1 MLTCEDVI
9 PVPGLPRRQS
19 QPIFSP
25 GPCAQWE
32 FPRACKSC
40 SEARHGHKHTLP
52 LVSAHESADMLEGSS
67 ACIDRDVISF
77 KEKIR
82 MTTPKFQSSVRKK
95 KFDAPIGPV
104 VQNGCEWYVP
114 AHRLL
119 KVLQETSSHFEVDGP
134 AVIRIRH
141 AEIPEFVALIKIR
154 IAGRRDL

>member
-9 PVPGLPRRQS
+9 PVPGRARRQS

-32 FPRACKSC
+32 FPRAGKSC

-52 LVSAHESADMLEGSS
+52 LVSAHESANMLEHSPAS
-67 ACIDRDVISF
+67 IASDVISY

-82 MTTPKFQSSVRKK
+82 MTTLKFQSSVRKK

-104 VQNGCEWYVP
+104 VQN
-114 AHRLL
+114 
-119 KVLQETSSHFEVDGP
+119 
-134 AVIRIRH
+134 
-141 AEIPEFVALIKIR
+141 
-154 IAGRRDL
+154 